1 MKHFTLQKR
10 VYFLFL
16 FLFFFLL
23 SHSAN
28 ALFDPLIKVKVFSRY
43 VLTQVEVQAP
53 LARLQVLQRSQWD
66 SALTPPDLPFEIL
79 VQGKKLRLN
88 MGGGKEVDQISID
101 PARGSTVL
109 VKAGEIQ
116 KKFSGKLLIRVHK
129 KELEI
134 LEEIRLEDYV
144 RGVLES
150 EMPQGFPPEALKAQA
165 ILIRTYALANVKR
178 HQLEGFDLCDLT
190 HCQVYGGKNLNY
202 RSLEEAVQATRG
214 IFLAYQLKPIQ
225 ALYHSTCGGHT
236 SANQKVFEGPAL
248 SYLQGVDDEKWC
260 SKSPHY
266 TWENSISIP
275 ILSEVLKKDSQTN
288 PKGEV
293 QGLKI
298 ADGESGGRVFE
309 LEIEGKRNAK
319 VAALDF
325 LSVVG
330 RYLGWNILKSNWFSV
345 EIKNNE
351 AVFSGHGLGHGVGFC
366 QWGAKGMAEA
376 GKKYNEI
383 LFHYF
388 PGTQLVQR

>member
-275 ILSEVLKKDSQTN
+275 ILSEVLKKDSRSSR
-288 PKGEV
+288 G
-293 QGLKI
+293 
-298 ADGESGGRVFE
+298 SG
-309 LEIEGKRNAK
+309 N
-319 VAALDF
+319 
-325 LSVVG
+325 
-330 RYLGWNILKSNWFSV
+330 
-345 EIKNNE
+345 
-351 AVFSGHGLGHGVGFC
+351 
-366 QWGAKGMAEA
+366 
-376 GKKYNEI
+376 
-383 LFHYF
+383 
-388 PGTQLVQR
+388 